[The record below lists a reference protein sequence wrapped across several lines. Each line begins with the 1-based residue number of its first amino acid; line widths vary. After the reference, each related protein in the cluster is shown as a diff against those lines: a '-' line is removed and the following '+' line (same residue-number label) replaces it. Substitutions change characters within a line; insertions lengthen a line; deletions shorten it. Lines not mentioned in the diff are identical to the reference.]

1 MKQSWK
7 LNQIGFIL
15 LLLILLLACDSS
27 SVIKEANQSSVTQES
42 RQTLKTES
50 IFSTVE
56 IARLLKESVVHI
68 ETERSQLDFFR
79 QPVPQIGVGTGIII
93 SANGHVLTNNH
104 VVAGAQNIIVS
115 LADERS
121 FEAKIIGGDEFTDL
135 SVIKIEANNLKLA
148 NLGQSSTLQ
157 VGEDGPTVSKGVI
170 SALNRSIQVDQQTT
184 VDGLIQTDAAINPGN
199 SGGPLVNYNAQV
211 IGINT
216 AIIPQTQGIGF
227 AINIDQAKSIV
238 SQLTEKGFVERGF
251 LGIVHLNVTPS
262 IAAEAGIPVE
272 YGIGIVSLV
281 EEGPADQ
288 ALLEAGDIIVR
299 LNDEELKNSADLIR
313 ILTRYLP
320 DLPHCIFGSFDKLV
334 RHIPTIFGNPFRQPV
349 WSTHFLNHEVYGI
362 FSDKWDSLKDPSPNG
377 SSHHFASG
385 TLKRPT

>member
-42 RQTLKTES
+42 RQTLNTES
-50 IFSTVE
+50 IFSTVQ

-157 VGEDGPTVSKGVI
+157 VGEDVVAIGHALGLEGGPTVSKGVI

-227 AINIDQAKSIV
+227 AINIDQAKSIM

-313 ILTRYLP
+313 ILTRHLP
-320 DLPHCIFGSFDKLV
+320 GDTLNLEYYRERDKFKGQ
-334 RHIPTIFGNPFRQPV
+334 I
-349 WSTHFLNHEVYGI
+349 
-362 FSDKWDSLKDPSPNG
+362 
-377 SSHHFASG
+377 
-385 TLKRPT
+385 TLGKRPR